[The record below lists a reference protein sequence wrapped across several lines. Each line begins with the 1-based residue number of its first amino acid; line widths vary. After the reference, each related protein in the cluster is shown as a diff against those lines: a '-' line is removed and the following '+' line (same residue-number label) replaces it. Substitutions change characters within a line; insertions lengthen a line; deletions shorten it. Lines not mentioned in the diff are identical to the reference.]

1 LPFAGTRPGS
11 TSGLADDER
20 SQTVEAPAGALFEF
34 LADVGNLPRYF
45 EQLTAAEPARLA

>member
-1 LPFAGTRPGS
+1 
-11 TSGLADDER
+11 
-20 SQTVEAPAGALFEF
+20 LFEF